1 MKNPFANLFKKKKKD
16 EVDKQPT
23 PTGDKPKKE
32 GFFDF
37 VKIVEKKFKDKN
49 FLRSLSKDTRSNS
62 DIC

>member
-1 MKNPFANLFKKKKKD
+1 MCWF
-16 EVDKQPT
+16 
-23 PTGDKPKKE
+23 KKE
-32 GFFDF
+32 GFFNF